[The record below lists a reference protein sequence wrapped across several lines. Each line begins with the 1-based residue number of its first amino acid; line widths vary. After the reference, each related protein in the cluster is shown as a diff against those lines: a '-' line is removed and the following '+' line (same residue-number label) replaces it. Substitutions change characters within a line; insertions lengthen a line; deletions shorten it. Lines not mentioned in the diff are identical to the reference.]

1 LSPETEIKLDLS
13 QEALDALV
21 GSDLLGEPDKV
32 LDQRSTYFDTADRR
46 LWKEGYTLRIRQ
58 VGETR
63 TQTVKATG
71 PSLSLFARSEWET
84 PIEGDEP
91 VLDHTSPLLGE
102 FGGDV
107 KLEPVFDVVI
117 ARRLWNVVENG
128 SRIEVVLDEGD
139 AISGDRRSAIRE
151 VEIELKEGRPSDLF
165 VFARKIDA
173 VARFRFSVRSKA
185 ERGFVLAGAQ
195 KTVVK
200 AEPVYLERSMNAVA
214 AFRAIALAC
223 VRQFRLNED
232 ILLQRRNPEALHQTR
247 VAIRRLRS
255 ALSLFKSVLPGDE
268 PERLSQELRWLAA
281 VLGEARNID
290 VLLAKASDID
300 LVSKLKTARAA
311 TYHDAIDAL
320 GSSRVHALMLDM
332 INWLECGDYL
342 PGNGPVSPDV
352 PSVQDFAARALEKQ
366 RKRLKRDGSALAK
379 ADDEHRHD
387 VRKDAKKLRYAAEF
401 FASLF
406 DDKRG
411 VRRHKK
417 FLAAIEALQ
426 EELGALN
433 DLVTSPEVLKKHGL
447 ADHPASGSVV
457 SDRDKAGLLGKA
469 QSAVDEMLDIKRFW
483 R

>member
-1 LSPETEIKLDLS
+1 
-13 QEALDALV
+13 
-21 GSDLLGEPDKV
+21 
-32 LDQRSTYFDTADRR
+32 
-46 LWKEGYTLRIRQ
+46 
-58 VGETR
+58 
-63 TQTVKATG
+63 
-71 PSLSLFARSEWET
+71 
-84 PIEGDEP
+84 
-91 VLDHTSPLLGE
+91 
-102 FGGDV
+102 
-107 KLEPVFDVVI
+107 
-117 ARRLWNVVENG
+117 
-128 SRIEVVLDEGD
+128 
-139 AISGDRRSAIRE
+139 
-151 VEIELKEGRPSDLF
+151 
-165 VFARKIDA
+165 
-173 VARFRFSVRSKA
+173 
-185 ERGFVLAGAQ
+185 
-195 KTVVK
+195 
-200 AEPVYLERSMNAVA
+200 
-214 AFRAIALAC
+214 
-223 VRQFRLNED
+223 
-232 ILLQRRNPEALHQTR
+232 
-247 VAIRRLRS
+247 
-255 ALSLFKSVLPGDE
+255 
-268 PERLSQELRWLAA
+268 
-281 VLGEARNID
+281 
-290 VLLAKASDID
+290 
-300 LVSKLKTARAA
+300 
-311 TYHDAIDAL
+311 
-320 GSSRVHALMLDM
+320 MLDM

-411 VRRHKK
+411 VRRRKK